1 MKALAALTIT
11 VAVVILSVVT
21 RAGTP
26 SELNYFVSPP
36 SCVPKSDADA
46 DRLRLSNGV
55 SIFRDGVENAAWLIC
70 PLNFYGN
77 VGVFNNLQLWYLDE
91 HDENIGIYGYVW
103 AKLMRRD
110 RSASGYTEI
119 GGVSSTGGA
128 LGYSFM
134 NNFDIPGGPT
144 TGKAFFIEV
153 QMYRQ
158 YDTADVGFVGLAID
172 LD

>member
-1 MKALAALTIT
+1 M
-11 VAVVILSVVT
+11 VS
-21 RAGTP
+21 RTP
-26 SELNYFVSPP
+26 RGCSARST
-36 SCVPKSDADA
+36 STA
-46 DRLRLSNGV
+46 
-55 SIFRDGVENAAWLIC
+55 
-70 PLNFYGN
+70 N

-91 HDENIGIYGYVW
+91 HDENNGIYGYVW

-110 RSASGYTEI
+110 RSASGYTEV
-119 GGVSSTGGA
+119 GGVSSNGGA
-128 LGYSFM
+128 LGYNFM